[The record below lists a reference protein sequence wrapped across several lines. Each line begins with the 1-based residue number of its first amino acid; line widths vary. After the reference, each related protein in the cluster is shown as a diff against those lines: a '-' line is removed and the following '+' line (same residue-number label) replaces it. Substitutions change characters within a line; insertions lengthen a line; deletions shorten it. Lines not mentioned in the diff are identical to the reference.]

1 MVTVALL
8 LVGATGCGGD
18 TPPSSAAASSTAVSS
33 TAASSTAASSTA
45 ASSTAASSTAA
56 SSTAASSTAASS
68 TGTHGATPN
77 LDASL
82 GIGASVAQYRRDEA
96 VGVVQLKAVA
106 GPDTPPSL
114 VTSAQ
119 LRWDGMTPVPPVE
132 VDTALTSGR
141 RVDLPAPLGAAA
153 CGPLGD
159 VAPGDSPSAPPLG
172 DGVIRLT
179 LDAPGERRGVT
190 RTVDAPLL
198 PSAEA
203 PLRRIFEHDCQ
214 RQSMRRAVEV
224 GLSSRWRR
232 SDTGGIPTAEGTLVL
247 TRGATDQPISITSVN
262 GSVLLNLSLADGDPP
277 TMAPGQERLEVPV
290 RVTSSGRCDGHALGG
305 SSQTYTLQAGIEIG
319 GDGDPIGVTVSPDDD
334 GRALFARVIADACD
348 HS

>member
-1 MVTVALL
+1 MRRVPGRVMVTVALL
-8 LVGATGCGGD
+8 LVGAPGCGGD
-18 TPPSSAAASSTAVSS
+18 SPPSSAAVSS
-33 TAASSTAASSTA
+33 SAASSTR
-45 ASSTAASSTAA
+45 
-56 SSTAASSTAASS
+56 
-68 TGTHGATPN
+68 THGATPN

-106 GPDTPPSL
+106 GPDTPPRI

-132 VDTALTSGR
+132 VATALTSGR

-159 VAPGDSPSAPPLG
+159 VEPGDSPKAPPLG
-172 DGVIRLT
+172 DGAIRLT

-198 PSAEA
+198 PSSEA

-214 RQSMRRAVEV
+214 RQSMRRAVEG

-247 TRGATDQPISITSVN
+247 TRGATDQPISIASVN
-262 GSVLLNLSLADGDPP
+262 GSVLLNLSLADGDQP
-277 TMAPGQERLEVPV
+277 TMAPGRERLEVPV

-305 SSQTYTLQAGIEIG
+305 SSQTYALQAGIDIG
-319 GDGDPIGVTVSPDDD
+319 GDGDPIGVTLSPDDD

>member
-1 MVTVALL
+1 MRITA
-8 LVGATGCGGD
+8 D
-18 TPPSSAAASSTAVSS
+18 AVSIQPKQEGFS
-33 TAASSTAASSTA
+33 LLDGVSAQTEFGQPVAVWVVDNGGFHADAAGSAEVEARRA
-45 ASSTAASSTAA
+45 RLRR
-56 SSTAASSTAASS
+56 
-68 TGTHGATPN
+68 GV
-77 LDASL
+77 D
-82 GIGASVAQYRRDEA
+82 RDEA

-106 GPDTPPSL
+106 GPDTPPRI

-119 LRWDGMTPVPPVE
+119 LRWDGMTPEPPVE
-132 VDTALTSGR
+132 VATALTSGR

-159 VAPGDSPSAPPLG
+159 VEPGDSPKAPPLG
-172 DGVIRLT
+172 DGAIRLT

-198 PSAEA
+198 PSSEA

-247 TRGATDQPISITSVN
+247 TRGATDQPISIASVN
-262 GSVLLNLSLADGDPP
+262 GSVLLNLSLADGDQP
-277 TMAPGQERLEVPV
+277 TMAPGRERLEVPV

-305 SSQTYTLQAGIEIG
+305 SSQTYALQAGIDIG
-319 GDGDPIGVTVSPDDD
+319 GDGDPIGVCLLYTSPSPRD
-334 GRALFARVIADACD
+334 RTRSRMPSSALKKKKKNK
-348 HS
+348 

>member
-1 MVTVALL
+1 MRRVPGRVMVTVALL

-45 ASSTAASSTAA
+45 ASSTAASST
-56 SSTAASSTAASS
+56 
-68 TGTHGATPN
+68 GIERHGATPN

>member
-1 MVTVALL
+1 MRRVPGRVMVTVALL
-8 LVGATGCGGD
+8 LVGAPGCGGD
-18 TPPSSAAASSTAVSS
+18 SPPSSAAVSS
-33 TAASSTAASSTA
+33 TAASSTR
-45 ASSTAASSTAA
+45 
-56 SSTAASSTAASS
+56 
-68 TGTHGATPN
+68 THGATPN

-305 SSQTYTLQAGIEIG
+305 SSQTYALQAGIDIG
-319 GDGDPIGVTVSPDDD
+319 GDGDPIGVTLSPDDD

>member
-1 MVTVALL
+1 MRRVPGRVMVTVALL
-8 LVGATGCGGD
+8 LVGAPGCGGD
-18 TPPSSAAASSTAVSS
+18 SPPSSAAVSS
-33 TAASSTAASSTA
+33 TAASSTR
-45 ASSTAASSTAA
+45 
-56 SSTAASSTAASS
+56 
-68 TGTHGATPN
+68 THGATPN

-106 GPDTPPSL
+106 GPDTPPRI

-132 VDTALTSGR
+132 VATALTSGR

>member
-8 LVGATGCGGD
+8 LVGAPGCGGD
-18 TPPSSAAASSTAVSS
+18 SPPSSAAVSS
-33 TAASSTAASSTA
+33 TAASSTR
-45 ASSTAASSTAA
+45 
-56 SSTAASSTAASS
+56 
-68 TGTHGATPN
+68 THGATPN

>member
-1 MVTVALL
+1 MRRVPGRVMVTVALL
-8 LVGATGCGGD
+8 LVGAPGCGGD
-18 TPPSSAAASSTAVSS
+18 SPPSSAAVSS
-33 TAASSTAASSTA
+33 TAASSTR
-45 ASSTAASSTAA
+45 
-56 SSTAASSTAASS
+56 
-68 TGTHGATPN
+68 THGATPN

-106 GPDTPPSL
+106 GPDTPPRI

-119 LRWDGMTPVPPVE
+119 LRWDGMTPEPPVE
-132 VDTALTSGR
+132 VATALTSGR

-305 SSQTYTLQAGIEIG
+305 SSQTYALQAGIDIG

>member
-1 MVTVALL
+1 MRRVPGRVMVTVALL
-8 LVGATGCGGD
+8 LVGAPGCGGD
-18 TPPSSAAASSTAVSS
+18 SPPSSAAVSS
-33 TAASSTAASSTA
+33 TAASSTR
-45 ASSTAASSTAA
+45 
-56 SSTAASSTAASS
+56 
-68 TGTHGATPN
+68 THGATPN

>member
-18 TPPSSAAASSTAVSS
+18 TPPSSAAASSTAV
-33 TAASSTAASSTA
+33 
-45 ASSTAASSTAA
+45 

>member
-1 MVTVALL
+1 MRRVPGRVMVTVALL

-33 TAASSTAASSTA
+33 TAV
-45 ASSTAASSTAA
+45 

-305 SSQTYTLQAGIEIG
+305 SSQTYALQAGIDIG
-319 GDGDPIGVTVSPDDD
+319 GDGDPIGVTLSPDDD

>member
-1 MVTVALL
+1 MRRVPGRVMVTVALL

-33 TAASSTAASSTA
+33 TAV
-45 ASSTAASSTAA
+45 